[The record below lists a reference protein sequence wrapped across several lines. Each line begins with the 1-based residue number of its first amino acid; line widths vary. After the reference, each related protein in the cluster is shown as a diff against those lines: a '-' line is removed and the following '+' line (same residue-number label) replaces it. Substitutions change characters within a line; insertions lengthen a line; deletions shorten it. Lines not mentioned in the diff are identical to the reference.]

1 MKKLLIGVA
10 GLFVALLVGASFY
23 INEIVG
29 TAIER
34 GGTYAL
40 GVETKVGFVRLSPF
54 GGNFRVSS
62 LRIANPPGFERSSF
76 LELGSGNI
84 DVVLATLTEP
94 VVHVSRFSLDDI
106 EITLEK
112 AKGKTN
118 YGEILNNLG
127 RFEKGNGPAPKQED
141 SGPGTRVV
149 IDELVITDV
158 TANVEWIDAPAN
170 VAMTRIEIPEIRMQG
185 IGAHNAQGVAMSEL
199 SNIIIKAIMGA
210 IARYGGDLPSV
221 MLGELQRNM
230 DGLTRLP
237 GVMVEGM
244 GSNLVESVGKAVPG
258 SVGDAVRGVGGTAG
272 DAAKGVTDAVGT
284 EAKKAFGGLFGGN
297 KD

>member
-1 MKKLLIGVA
+1 MKKLLIGVV

-23 INEIVG
+23 VNEIVG

-40 GVETKVGFVRLSPF
+40 GVETTVGFVRLSPF
-54 GGNFRVSS
+54 GGNFRISS
-62 LRIANPPGFERSSF
+62 LRIANPPGFERPSF

-84 DVVLATLTEP
+84 DVALATVTEP

-106 EITLEK
+106 EITLEQ
-112 AKGKTN
+112 ARGKSN

-127 RFEKGNGPAPKQED
+127 RFEKGKAQEQED

-149 IDELVITDV
+149 VDELVISNV

-170 VAMTRIEIPEIRMQG
+170 VAMTKVEIPEIRMQG

-199 SNIIIKAIMGA
+199 SNIIVKAIMGA

-230 DGLTRLP
+230 GGLTRLQ
-237 GVMVEGM
+237 GVTIEGM
-244 GSNLVESVGKAVPG
+244 GSNLAESVG
-258 SVGDAVRGVGGTAG
+258 GTSG
-272 DAAKGVTDAVGT
+272 EAAKSVTDAVGA
-284 EAKKAFGGLFGGN
+284 EAKKAFGSLFGGD

>member
-10 GLFVALLVGASFY
+10 GLFLALLAGASFY
-23 INEIVG
+23 VDEIVG

-40 GVETKVGFVRLSPF
+40 GVETTVGFVRLSPF
-54 GGNFRVSS
+54 GGNFRISN
-62 LRIANPPGFERSSF
+62 LQIANPPGFERSSF

-84 DVVLATLTEP
+84 DVALATLTEP
-94 VVHVSRFSLDDI
+94 VVHIPRFHLDDI
-106 EITLEK
+106 EITLER

-118 YGEILNNLG
+118 YGEILNHLG
-127 RFEKGNGPAPKQED
+127 RFEKGKAPAPTQQD
-141 SGPGTRVV
+141 NGPGTRVV
-149 IDELVITDV
+149 VDELVITNV

-170 VAMTRIEIPEIRMQG
+170 VAMTTIEIPEIRLQG

-221 MLGELQRNM
+221 MLGELQRSM
-230 DGLTRLP
+230 GGLTRLP

-244 GSNLVESVGKAVPG
+244 GSNLVESVGNAVPG
-258 SVGDAVRGVGGTAG
+258 AVGDAVRGVGGTTGEAS
-272 DAAKGVTDAVGT
+272 KSVTDAVGA
-284 EAKKAFGGLFGGN
+284 EAEKVLGGLFGG
-297 KD
+297 KQD

>member
-1 MKKLLIGVA
+1 MKKLLIGVV

-23 INEIVG
+23 VNEIVG

-40 GVETKVGFVRLSPF
+40 GVETTVGFVRLSPF
-54 GGNFRVSS
+54 GGNFRISS
-62 LRIANPPGFERSSF
+62 LRIANPPGFERPSF

-84 DVVLATLTEP
+84 DVALATLTEP

-106 EITLEK
+106 EITLEQ
-112 AKGKTN
+112 ARGKSN

-127 RFEKGNGPAPKQED
+127 RFEKGKAPTPKQED
-141 SGPGTRVV
+141 SGAGTRVV
-149 IDELVITDV
+149 VDELVISNV

-170 VAMTRIEIPEIRMQG
+170 VAMTKIEIPEIRLQG
-185 IGAHNAQGVAMSEL
+185 IGAHNAQGVAVSEL

-210 IARYGGDLPSV
+210 ITRYGGDLPSV

-230 DGLTRLP
+230 GGLTRLP

-244 GSNLVESVGKAVPG
+244 GSNVVESVGNAVPG
-258 SVGDAVRGVGGTAG
+258 AVGDAVRGVGGTTTE
-272 DAAKGVTDAVGT
+272 AAKGVTGAVGA
-284 EAKKAFGGLFGGN
+284 EAKKALGGLFGGD

>member
-10 GLFVALLVGASFY
+10 GLFVALLVGVSFY

-40 GVETKVGFVRLSPF
+40 GVETTVGFVRLSPF
-54 GGNFRVSS
+54 GGNFRISS

-84 DVVLATLTEP
+84 DVALATLTEP
-94 VVHVSRFSLDDI
+94 VVHVPRFHLDDI
-106 EITLEK
+106 EITLER
-112 AKGKTN
+112 AKGRTN
-118 YGEILNNLG
+118 YGEILDNLG
-127 RFEKGNGPAPKQED
+127 RFEKGKAPAPKQED

-170 VAMTRIEIPEIRMQG
+170 LAMTKIEIPEIRLQG
-185 IGAHNAQGVAMSEL
+185 IGAHNAQGVAVSEL
-199 SNIIIKAIMGA
+199 SSIIIKAIMGA
-210 IARYGGDLPSV
+210 IARYGGDLPSI
-221 MLGELQRNM
+221 MLGELQRSM
-230 DGLTRLP
+230 GRLTRLP

-244 GSNLVESVGKAVPG
+244 GSNLVESVGNAMPG
-258 SVGDAVRGVGGTAG
+258 AVGDAVRGVGETTGE
-272 DAAKGVTDAVGT
+272 AAKGVTDAVGAK
-284 EAKKAFGGLFGGN
+284 AKKALGGLFGGD

>member
-1 MKKLLIGVA
+1 MNKLLIGVA

-23 INEIVG
+23 VDEIIG

-40 GVETKVGFVRLSPF
+40 GVETTVGFVRLSPF
-54 GGNFRVSS
+54 GGNFRISS

-76 LELGSGNI
+76 LVLGSGNI
-84 DVVLATLTEP
+84 DVALATLTEP
-94 VVHVSRFSLDDI
+94 VVHVPRFHLDDI
-106 EITLEK
+106 EITLER

-127 RFEKGNGPAPKQED
+127 RFEKGKAPAPKQAD

-149 IDELVITDV
+149 IDELVITNV

-170 VAMTRIEIPEIRMQG
+170 MAMTKIEIPEIRLQG

-210 IARYGGDLPSV
+210 IAQHGGDLPSV
-221 MLGELQRNM
+221 MLGELQRSM
-230 DGLTRLP
+230 GGLTRLP

-244 GSNLVESVGKAVPG
+244 GSNLLESVGSAGPG
-258 SVGDAVRGVGGTAG
+258 AG
-272 DAAKGVTDAVGT
+272 EAAKGVTDAVGA
-284 EAKKAFGGLFGGN
+284 EAKKALGGLFGGN